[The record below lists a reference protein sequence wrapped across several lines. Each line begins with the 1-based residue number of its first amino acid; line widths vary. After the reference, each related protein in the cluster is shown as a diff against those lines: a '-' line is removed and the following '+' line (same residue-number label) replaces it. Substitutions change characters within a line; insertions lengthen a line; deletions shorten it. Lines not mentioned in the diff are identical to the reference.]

1 MRTWSEPRW
10 YAYSKAS
17 WTTAR
22 RASDFGVALLRA
34 TVKFWNAGKQRTEMD
49 QKMIVEFGVEVTPN
63 QLKGIINFLRQRKIP
78 FYEEPPRK
86 DPYRTL
92 DELEADCEG
101 K

>member
-1 MRTWSEPRW
+1 
-10 YAYSKAS
+10 
-17 WTTAR
+17 
-22 RASDFGVALLRA
+22 
-34 TVKFWNAGKQRTEMD
+34 MD